1 MGSRADPADGCQG
14 AAATDDAEHGD
25 QDGEEMLVRG
35 WTGWVGEGRCV
46 VGANHS
52 NSSSGSVWRHF
63 RRWSWPAGRRIVK
76 ECCWLGDDD
85 NADEGQE
92 SSQLL
97 LSGK

>member
-1 MGSRADPADGCQG
+1 MGSCADPADGRQG

-52 NSSSGSVWRHF
+52 NSSSSSVWRHF
-63 RRWSWPAGRRIVK
+63 WGWSWPAGRIVK

-85 NADEGQE
+85 DADEGQE